1 MYEYEEKKMVVIPI
15 CIIALIGALAVSVY
29 ATTANDKPEPKP
41 AASAIGVADE
51 QIGVIVDYREV
62 IAKQYEACG
71 KTLTDEQLQKL
82 DELYRNQADPSWEKL
97 AYQEGIITGEVDP
110 DAPRLD
116 LTTARKIISEHND
129 FDEIL
134 SEFGKVQYPDYIG
147 GSGHTIV
154 CYQLDDLN
162 EITVFPMEKQIY
174 YAKYNSD
181 SAEWYT
187 EILFE

>member
-1 MYEYEEKKMVVIPI
+1 MKKKRCLLFPI
-15 CIIALIGALAVSVY
+15 CTIALIGALAVSVY
-29 ATTANDKPEPKP
+29 ATTANDKPEPKL

-71 KTLTDEQLQKL
+71 KDLTNEQLQQL
-82 DELYRNQADPSWEKL
+82 DELYHSQAADPGWERL

-134 SEFGKVQYPDYIG
+134 AEFCDVQLPDYIG
-147 GSGHTIV
+147 GSGQAIIR
-154 CYQLDDLN
+154 YQLDDLN
-162 EITVFPMEKQIY
+162 EITVFPMGKQIY

-187 EILFE
+187 EKLFG